1 MSALVADRGD
11 KPTFERGHDDPEP
24 LLCPPYGLGKAVGA
38 RGAWNTAARTHD
50 ARLLHHL
57 LDIGVCK
64 LPDEAHIGGE
74 IPRAWPD
81 RADTVR
87 GVEDPFEVLKTPA
100 ALDHADEQE
109 FAIGVH
115 RPDIGLFD
123 IGRPVETPVPG
134 RHVGAETSSASP
146 EETSTAR
153 SGNASR

>member
-74 IPRAWPD
+74 IPEP
-81 RADTVR
+81 
-87 GVEDPFEVLKTPA
+87 GQI
-100 ALDHADEQE
+100 AL
-109 FAIGVH
+109 IPCV
-115 RPDIGLFD
+115 
-123 IGRPVETPVPG
+123 
-134 RHVGAETSSASP
+134 
-146 EETSTAR
+146 
-153 SGNASR
+153 ASRIRSRFSRPLRLSIMPMSRSSPSGFTGQTSAFST